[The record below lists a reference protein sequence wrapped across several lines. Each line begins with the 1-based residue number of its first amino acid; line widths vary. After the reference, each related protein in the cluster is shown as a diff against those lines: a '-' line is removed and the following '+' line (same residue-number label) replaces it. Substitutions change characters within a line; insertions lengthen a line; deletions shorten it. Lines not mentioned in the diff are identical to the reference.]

1 MNHQLLSSKKA
12 VIQHIFTLLFHY
24 GRYFLSVLDNDIHYI
39 LLSSLK
45 GPKSWYEAEL

>member
-24 GRYFLSVLDNDIHYI
+24 GRYFLSVLDNGHTLYFA
-39 LLSSLK
+39 LK
-45 GPKSWYEAEL
+45 SQGSEIMV